1 MRKRVV
7 CLLMTLL
14 LLLSFPVSAMAED
27 GSEDNRDAVR
37 QAATPDPRDIY
48 QDFKDHLNGS
58 PDTSI
63 LHSESATDGEP
74 VSAAAYEGD
83 WGYYI
88 NDGGTATI
96 ADYRGSASSVTTP
109 TTLGGVAVTQIA
121 TYTFYDLPNLVTVQI
136 SEGVTQIG
144 DEEDGTY
151 LYGYIFEYCT
161 NLTSVKLPST
171 LQKLGVMSFA
181 GCSSLSSVT
190 VEAGNPTFM
199 VDTNGA
205 LFSNSDGDATFD
217 VLELY
222 PQAKS
227 GIDKYTVPDGTKT
240 ISPYAIEMN
249 SSLTEITLPAGL
261 ESCDSGISYLPK
273 LTTVTIGTGLTEI
286 TGFNGCP
293 ELVSVTLPNSVVT
306 YGWRVFSNCEKLK
319 TITHPTNIKK
329 FDDDAFW
336 DTGFTSVTIPAT
348 VDSIG
353 TSVFGCCLDLTSF
366 NVSTSNTKYKNDY
379 NGVLLSKDGTD
390 LIMYPA
396 GKTASSYSVPSGVDT
411 IWSCAFYAS
420 FLNQISL
427 PNSLAI
433 IDDMAFRFSGLSSI
447 VIPQYVSSIGYGTF
461 EYNTYLKRC
470 VVYSNSVN
478 YDDDVFYG
486 SPYVVLYGNAGSTTQ
501 GYASEY
507 GIPFGTITSSIYLS
521 HSTARMI
528 AGTSGMLGVSTTPTG
543 GYITWSSNN
552 EAVATVDAKGVIS
565 AKAVGTVRITAT
577 SLDKS
582 ASCTIYVEASVPVSL
597 SCSKTDVTVYGAANG
612 SVTISASG
620 GNSGYYEYSLNGG
633 DWQSSNVYNNLKAGT
648 YTAAV
653 RDAYV
658 TDNVATCSIA
668 VDQPNYMGNVPA
680 GKVASKVNAGNALT
694 IVPPAPPKGYTVQ
707 SVTYSS
713 SNPAIATV
721 DAGGNVTFLAG
732 GKVTIITKIVSQTVD
747 KKGKVKIKT
756 TTVKKSITVQ
766 QPVASIALN
775 LSDTTIAR
783 TQKVKLAAA
792 IAPGTASNK
801 KLKWTSS
808 NPKVAAVSSAG
819 VVTGKAGG
827 TAVITCTA
835 TDGSGKSASCTVN
848 VTPIYPTGIKLSKA
862 ALTLKTGKSGA
873 LKATIAPKNT
883 DFKTVTWTS
892 SNPGVVTVDAK
903 GKLKAIAPGTA
914 VITAATSSGQTA
926 SCTVTV
932 Q

>member
-14 LLLSFPVSAMAED
+14 LLLTFPVTAMAED
-27 GSEDNRDAVR
+27 DSQTSVQTALPEENEKYETVKDLAGTSYTSEDLEFTTAAVL
-37 QAATPDPRDIY
+37 T
-48 QDFKDHLNGS
+48 
-58 PDTSI
+58 
-63 LHSESATDGEP
+63 
-74 VSAAAYEGD
+74 EGD
-83 WGYYI
+83 WQYYI
-88 NDGGTATI
+88 EDNNTLSDTTDDFAITSGYTGT
-96 ADYRGSASSVTTP
+96 SAAVTTP
-109 TTLGGVAVTQIA
+109 LTLGSYPVKVIDWD
-121 TYTFYDLPNLVTVQI
+121 TFSDNGTITSVIV
-136 SEGVTQIG
+136 SEGVI
-144 DEEDGTY
+144 EI
-151 LYGYIFEYCT
+151 YGFAYCT
-161 NLTSVKLPST
+161 
-171 LQKLGVMSFA
+171 
-181 GCSSLSSVT
+181 SL
-190 VEAGNPTFM
+190 N
-199 VDTNGA
+199 
-205 LFSNSDGDATFD
+205 
-217 VLELY
+217 
-222 PQAKS
+222 
-227 GIDKYTVPDGTKT
+227 
-240 ISPYAIEMN
+240 
-249 SSLTEITLPAGL
+249 
-261 ESCDSGISYLPK
+261 
-273 LTTVTIGTGLTEI
+273 
-286 TGFNGCP
+286 
-293 ELVSVTLPNSVVT
+293 SVTLPSSLVKI
-306 YGWRVFSNCEKLK
+306 GGSCFWGAG
-319 TITHPTNIKK
+319 ITSIN
-329 FDDDAFW
+329 
-336 DTGFTSVTIPAT
+336 IPA
-348 VDSIG
+348 S
-353 TSVFGCCLDLTSF
+353 
-366 NVSTSNTKYKNDY
+366 
-379 NGVLLSKDGTD
+379 
-390 LIMYPA
+390 
-396 GKTASSYSVPSGVDT
+396 
-411 IWSCAFYAS
+411 
-420 FLNQISL
+420 
-427 PNSLAI
+427 
-433 IDDMAFRFSGLSSI
+433 
-447 VIPQYVSSIGYGTF
+447 VSSIGTFAIDVCPNLQAINVDAANSNYKSVDGILYNKVGTTLVMYPKARSHTSYTITEGVQIIGTDAF
-461 EYNTYLKRC
+461 YSAHLTQVTLPQSLATIGVYAFQANDLVSVIIPAGVRNIGQESFSRNYDLKKF
-470 VVYSNSVN
+470 VVYNNSVTYD
-478 YDDDVFYG
+478 YDDIDNETPGAVFG
-486 SPYVVLYGNAGSTTQ
+486 SSDEIVMYGNAGSTTQ
-501 GYASEY
+501 NYARTY
-507 GIPFGTITSSIYLS
+507 GIPFGTMTSIISLS
-521 HSTARMI
+521 HSTARMV
-528 AGTSGMLGVSTTPTG
+528 AGTSGMLGISTSPAG
-543 GYITWSSNN
+543 GYVTWSSNN
-552 EAVATVDAKGVIS
+552 ESVATVDAKGVIS
-565 AKAVGTVRITAT
+565 AKAVGTVSITAT
-577 SLDKS
+577 SFDKT
-582 ASCTIYVEASVPVSL
+582 ASCTINVEAPVSIGM
-597 SCSKTDVTVYGAANG
+597 SCTKTDVTVYGATNG
-612 SVTISASG
+612 SITISASG

-721 DAGGNVTFLAG
+721 DASGNVTFLAG

-808 NPKVAAVSSAG
+808 NPKVASVSSAG

-926 SCTVTV
+926 SCAVTV